1 MDQRFTPEQLN
12 RMDHKTKDGIICQMQ
27 ERLDRLEQDYENL
40 VEQIR
45 LANQERFGRKTEK
58 LDEIAGQMSFF
69 NEAEACFSETAEE
82 PAMEEVVA
90 RAVKPAR
97 KQKKKG
103 QREEDLKDFPQ
114 EEICHDIPEEELDDS
129 FGKGN
134 WKCMLDE
141 VFWLLRFESA
151 KWVVEKH
158 MVKVYA
164 GTGGRHQDEF
174 LRGDHPAT
182 LFRGG
187 IVTPSLEAAVINT
200 KYVNNNPLDR
210 IAWDFQVNGLNL
222 SKQTDVELDGL
233 EQYHKLAKDQEGITN
248 ANFMAHARRH
258 FANAIKAAGQ
268 KDKKSIQSS
277 IAYQELVRIVAVY
290 DLEKG
295 LKDLGAEER
304 LEKRQKG

>member
-1 MDQRFTPEQLN
+1 MNQRFTPEQLN

-27 ERLDRLEQDYENL
+27 EQLDRLEQDYENL

-58 LDEIAGQMSFF
+58 LDEIAGQLSFF

-82 PAMEEVVA
+82 PAMEEVVS

-134 WKCMLDE
+134 WKGMPDE
-141 VFWLLRFESA
+141 VFWQLRFEPA
-151 KWVVEKH
+151 KWVAEKH
-158 MVKVYA
+158 VVKVYV
-164 GTGGRHQDEF
+164 GTGGKHQDEF

-182 LFRGG
+182 LFRGS
-187 IVTPSLEAAVINT
+187 IATPSAGGSGAECQICQQQSSGPYCKGFPGERSEPVKA
-200 KYVNNNPLDR
+200 D
-210 IAWDFQVNGLNL
+210 
-222 SKQTDVELDGL
+222 DVELDSVDGGEIPPAGL
-233 EQYHKLAKDQEGITN
+233 
-248 ANFMAHARRH
+248 
-258 FANAIKAAGQ
+258 
-268 KDKKSIQSS
+268 
-277 IAYQELVRIVAVY
+277 
-290 DLEKG
+290 
-295 LKDLGAEER
+295 
-304 LEKRQKG
+304 

>member
-1 MDQRFTPEQLN
+1 
-12 RMDHKTKDGIICQMQ
+12 
-27 ERLDRLEQDYENL
+27 
-40 VEQIR
+40 
-45 LANQERFGRKTEK
+45 
-58 LDEIAGQMSFF
+58 
-69 NEAEACFSETAEE
+69 
-82 PAMEEVVA
+82 
-90 RAVKPAR
+90 
-97 KQKKKG
+97 
-103 QREEDLKDFPQ
+103 
-114 EEICHDIPEEELDDS
+114 
-129 FGKGN
+129 
-134 WKCMLDE
+134 MLDE
-141 VFWLLRFESA
+141 VFWLQRFESA

>member
-58 LDEIAGQMSFF
+58 LDEIAGQLSFF

-134 WKCMLDE
+134 WKGMPDE
-141 VFWLLRFESA
+141 VFWQLRFEPA
-151 KWVVEKH
+151 KWVAEKH
-158 MVKVYA
+158 VVKVYVGPWGPSGDVIPWEHCDPVA
-164 GTGGRHQDEF
+164 GGSGAECQICQQQSPGPYREGFPGERSEPVKAD
-174 LRGDHPAT
+174 
-182 LFRGG
+182 
-187 IVTPSLEAAVINT
+187 
-200 KYVNNNPLDR
+200 
-210 IAWDFQVNGLNL
+210 
-222 SKQTDVELDGL
+222 DVELDGVDSG
-233 EQYHKLAKDQEGITN
+233 EIPP
-248 ANFMAHARRH
+248 
-258 FANAIKAAGQ
+258 AG
-268 KDKKSIQSS
+268 
-277 IAYQELVRIVAVY
+277 L
-290 DLEKG
+290 
-295 LKDLGAEER
+295 
-304 LEKRQKG
+304 

>member
-114 EEICHDIPEEELDDS
+114 EEICHDIPEEDLDDS

-134 WKCMLDE
+134 WKGN
-141 VFWLLRFESA
+141 
-151 KWVVEKH
+151 
-158 MVKVYA
+158 A
-164 GTGGRHQDEF
+164 G
-174 LRGDHPAT
+174 
-182 LFRGG
+182 
-187 IVTPSLEAAVINT
+187 
-200 KYVNNNPLDR
+200 
-210 IAWDFQVNGLNL
+210 
-222 SKQTDVELDGL
+222 
-233 EQYHKLAKDQEGITN
+233 
-248 ANFMAHARRH
+248 
-258 FANAIKAAGQ
+258 
-268 KDKKSIQSS
+268 
-277 IAYQELVRIVAVY
+277 
-290 DLEKG
+290 
-295 LKDLGAEER
+295 
-304 LEKRQKG
+304 